1 MKNIVT
7 FAIVSIALASITAC
21 NQKTYT
27 ADYLLTDKAKR
38 LEILEEC
45 KMNKQSTENCNNAN
59 QAQET
64 ISLQINAKKRQIQT
78 LEAKEQILAYNRAKY
93 PNALPSVKQRS
104 EQQSKHISEQ
114 INKLNNEIGELEK
127 K

>member
-1 MKNIVT
+1 MNR
-7 FAIVSIALASITAC
+7 F
-21 NQKTYT
+21 
-27 ADYLLTDKAKR
+27 

-78 LEAKEQILAYNRAKY
+78 LEAKEQALAYNRAKY
-93 PNALPSVKQRS
+93 PNALPAVKQRS
-104 EQQSKHISEQ
+104 EQQSKDISEQ